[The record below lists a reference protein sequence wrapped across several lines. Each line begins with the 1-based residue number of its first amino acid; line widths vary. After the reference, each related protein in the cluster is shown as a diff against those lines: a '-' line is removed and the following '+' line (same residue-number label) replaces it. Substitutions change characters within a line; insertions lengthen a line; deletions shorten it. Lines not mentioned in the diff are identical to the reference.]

1 MELHPWWAAAGEPV
15 ADPTSLSPATTA
27 FVDVLG
33 RGIAGARMVDVRVI
47 PSLGVEAIL
56 VEVDVERPQVLAF
69 PLRAVEPLAILVPAG
84 RDASPGVL
92 PLRKDFPETPHRN
105 WTPEGVPLALCV
117 DDRPWSEAKLSFR
130 QVDFVRRAQ
139 SWLAKAANG
148 ELHDTAR
155 PLDPIFYTPPRS
167 LVISRSVLDPDLS
180 QGTELV
186 GFVHAED
193 QAVITAKPLAVFG
206 GSAPERGRLVVITL
220 RAREQQMM
228 ALRHAPSDLASL
240 GRELKACGVDL
251 VDILHR
257 QTREWAGLERDDLR
271 RLASNLVIVVVFPV
285 RAEDGRITKDVRAF
299 VTDQTAGEI
308 GVRMGSIHR
317 NESGVGAKGG
327 YLQALTS
334 SRPQELPSMPAEPVD
349 VHLAFDGELASQ
361 ISGRSS
367 TTGPVLLIGA
377 GAIGSQ
383 IGFHLA
389 REGYPIDAVV
399 DGDRLLPHNLARHA
413 LFSDAV
419 GLPKA
424 MAIAHELSGIRGAPV
439 EGIFADVLAPG
450 SVAEKLDRTLG
461 RADVIV
467 DASASVAVS
476 RYLSDL
482 TVPGRRISTFFNPA
496 GNAVVVLAESADRA
510 VTLRDLEAQYH
521 QIIQQD
527 ERLHAHLA
535 VETDGLRYSGSCR
548 SLTNRISSSNAGI
561 LSALATSGM
570 KLALGAPES
579 SIRIWTMSDKGE
591 VELVEQVGL
600 ATTMADVAGW
610 KIVFDSGFA
619 QRLHRERQQ
628 HLPSET
634 GGIVL
639 GIADFSRRSIHLV
652 TSLPAPP
659 DSAGSTSG
667 FDRGVEGLEASL
679 KAAAERSLHHV
690 RYIGEWH
697 SHPPGSSA
705 LPSAVDLR
713 QLDWL
718 RRELEIEGL
727 PALMAI
733 AADSGQTSFIIGGDT
748 T

>member
-1 MELHPWWAAAGEPV
+1 MELHPWWEAAGEPV
-15 ADPTSLSPATTA
+15 ADPASLSPETTA
-27 FVDVLG
+27 FVEALG
-33 RGIAGARMVDVRVI
+33 RGIAGARMVGARTV
-47 PSLGVEAIL
+47 PSLRVEAIL
-56 VEVDVERPQVLAF
+56 VEVDVERPQELAF
-69 PLRAVEPLAILVPAG
+69 PLRAVEPLAILVPVG

-92 PLRKDFPETPHRN
+92 PLRADFPDTPHRN

-130 QVDFVRRAQ
+130 PVDFVKRAQ

-148 ELHDTAR
+148 QLHDTAR

-167 LVISRSVLDPDLS
+167 LVVPRSVLDPDLA

-193 QAVITAKPLAVFG
+193 QAVITAKPLAAFG
-206 GSAPERGRLVVITL
+206 GAVPDRGRLVVTTL
-220 RAREQQMM
+220 RAREQPMLS
-228 ALRHAPSDLASL
+228 LRHAPSDLASL
-240 GRELKACGVDL
+240 GRELKECGVDL
-251 VDILHR
+251 VDVLHR

-285 RAEDGRITKDVRAF
+285 RADDGSLAEEVRAF
-299 VTDQTAGEI
+299 VTGQTAGEI

-334 SRPQELPSMPAEPVD
+334 ARPQELPPMPVEPVD

-367 TTGPVLLIGA
+367 ATGSVLLVGA

-383 IGFHLA
+383 ISFHLA

-413 LFSDAV
+413 LLSDAV

-424 MAIAHELSGIRGAPV
+424 MALAHELAGIRAAPV
-439 EGIFADVLAPG
+439 EGIFADVLRPG
-450 SVAEKLDRTLG
+450 SAAEKLDQALE
-461 RADVIV
+461 AAEVII

-476 RYLSDL
+476 RHLSDL
-482 TVPGRRISTFFNPA
+482 AVMGRRISAFFNPA
-496 GNAVVVLAESADRA
+496 GNAVVVLAESADRT

-521 QIIQQD
+521 RLIQED

-535 VETDGLRYSGSCR
+535 VETAGLRYSGSCR
-548 SLTNRISSSNAGI
+548 SLTNRISSSNAGM
-561 LSALATSGM
+561 LSALATFGA
-570 KLALGAPES
+570 KRALAVPEAT
-579 SIRIWTMSDKGE
+579 IRIWTMSDQGE
-591 VELVEQVGL
+591 VDLIEHVGL
-600 ATTMADVAGW
+600 ATTTADLAGW

-619 QRLHRERQQ
+619 QRLHHERQQ

-634 GGIVL
+634 GGILL
-639 GIADFSRRSIHLV
+639 GIADFSRRSIHMV
-652 TSLPAPP
+652 TSLPAPA
-659 DSAGSTSG
+659 DSAGSISG
-667 FDRGVEGLEASL
+667 FDRGVQGLEVAL
-679 KAAAERSLHHV
+679 KEAAERSLHHV

-705 LPSAVDLR
+705 LPSAIDLR

-718 RRELEIEGL
+718 RRELEVEGL
-727 PALMAI
+727 PACIAI
-733 AADSGQTSFIIGGDT
+733 AADSGQTSFVIGGGKA
-748 T
+748 